1 MNNYTLF
8 NNAYLGLGLGS
19 LFHGGPFFRLHA
31 GGRGQYFEWVSSAK
45 VAATVHF
52 TPVGDGGLWRS
63 PALGTFAGFASESGL
78 RRDSLFAFYDAVETS
93 LRCKEAKRLEV
104 LLAPMAHDPIA
115 YSNQL
120 YLLRSRGFEITQC
133 DLNHSLEIDS
143 RSFSDRMS
151 YGNRKRL
158 RKCQREGLV
167 GERLPLSSLS
177 SVYETLL
184 ANRESKG
191 YGMSMTLSELQIM
204 VDTFPSAITLFGCRD
219 GTTLAAAGICIRLSA
234 AVLYVFYWGDL
245 PGYESLSPVVSL
257 AEAIYV
263 YALEQQVKLLDV
275 GTSTLDRDPNF
286 GLIEFKRGLG
296 FTESLKVRMC
306 KSL

>member
-1 MNNYTLF
+1 MNTYALLK
-8 NNAYLGLGLGS
+8 NAYLGSGLGS
-19 LFHGGPFFRLHA
+19 LFHGATFFRLHS
-31 GGRGQYFEWVSSAK
+31 GERGQYFEWASTAK

-63 PALGTFAGFASESGL
+63 PARGTFAGFASESGL
-78 RRDSLFAFYDAVETS
+78 RIESLFAFYDAVEAS
-93 LRCKEAKRLEV
+93 LRCEGAKRMEV
-104 LLAPMAHDPIA
+104 LLAPIAHDPIA

-120 YLLRSRGFEITQC
+120 YLLRSRGFEINQC

-143 RSFSDRMS
+143 RSLSDRMS

-191 YGMSMTLSELQIM
+191 YVMSMTLPELQIM

-219 GTTLAAAGICIRLSA
+219 GTSLAAAGMCIRLSS
-234 AVLYVFYWGDL
+234 AVLYVFYWGDQ
-245 PGYESLSPVVSL
+245 PGYESLSPVVSV
-257 AEAIYV
+257 AEAIYA
-263 YALEQQVKLLDV
+263 YALEQQVKLLDI
-275 GTSTLDRDPNF
+275 GASTLDRDPNF

-296 FTESLKVRMC
+296 FTESLKVRLC